1 MSAVYLVR
9 GVNSSWSFD
18 RECIE
23 APRTFV
29 ITLVA

>member
-1 MSAVYLVR
+1 VR
-9 GVNSSWSFD
+9 GVNSSWSFE

-29 ITLVA
+29 IRPLA